1 MENYNP
7 AITRLWLTMESQYKI
22 NKRRTKPFTFIT
34 IAILY
39 VVSLA
44 HLLRFFFG
52 LEITVNGAYIPMWA
66 SALGFVIAGG
76 LAIML
81 QRELIK

>member
-1 MENYNP
+1 MK
-7 AITRLWLTMESQYKI
+7 LQYEI
-22 NKRRTKPFTFIT
+22 NRRSTKPFTIIT
-34 IAILY
+34 IAILS

-52 LEITVNGAYIPMWA
+52 WEITVNGVYIPMWA

-81 QRELIK
+81 QREMYK